1 MWDNFSRTISPSG
14 APSSI
19 LRWTP
24 TQDEM
29 MRSMLDVRE
38 DQESPVPLTEEQ
50 SMRVVAASMSRARW
64 RSAAGDRVDRM
75 SDAEMFDAIDYTIF
89 PNVHPWGAFNR
100 IVYRFRPN
108 GDDHRT
114 AIMEVIFLAPF
125 SGARPDPAPIR
136 WLSDEENFTVVPEL
150 GTLAKVF
157 EQDVSNMARVQIG
170 LESTRKAGVT
180 LSDPMESR
188 VRRLH
193 HRLDEWLE
201 QP

>member
-1 MWDNFSRTISPSG
+1 
-14 APSSI
+14 
-19 LRWTP
+19 
-24 TQDEM
+24 
-29 MRSMLDVRE
+29 
-38 DQESPVPLTEEQ
+38 
-50 SMRVVAASMSRARW
+50 MRVVAASMSRARW

-75 SDAEMFDAIDYTIF
+75 SDAEMVDAIDYTIF
-89 PNVHPWGAFNR
+89 PNFHPWGAFNR

-180 LSDPMESR
+180 LSDHMESR
-188 VRRLH
+188 VRWLH